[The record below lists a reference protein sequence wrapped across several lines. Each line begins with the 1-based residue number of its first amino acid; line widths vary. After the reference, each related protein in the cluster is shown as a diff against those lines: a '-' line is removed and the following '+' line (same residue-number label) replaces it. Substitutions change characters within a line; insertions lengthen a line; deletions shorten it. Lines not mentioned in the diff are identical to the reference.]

1 MELALGRPNAQTEA
15 PPIKDVSTA
24 TFEADVIRL
33 SMEVPVIVDF
43 WADWCGPC
51 KQLAPALEK
60 AVAAQKGKVR
70 LAKVDIDRNPDL
82 AQALRIQSIP
92 TVYAFFQGR
101 PVDAFQGALPESQ
114 VKQFVERL
122 AQHGG
127 GAGADDGIQA
137 VLDQAKEALEAGHFD
152 DAIAL
157 YRAVLGEEPETPAA
171 FAGLVR
177 ALVAK
182 GDTDDAQSVLKQ
194 VPAAIANHA
203 EIAQA
208 KSALDLALQAQ
219 NAGPLG
225 PLTDAVARDPSD
237 HQARYD
243 LAMALYAAGRQQ
255 EAIDHLIEGV
265 RRDRAWNEEQARKQ
279 LVKFFEALGPM
290 DPVTVAGRRRLSS
303 ILFS

>member
-1 MELALGRPNAQTEA
+1 MELALGRPDTKAA
-15 PPIKDVSTA
+15 PASITNVSTA
-24 TFEADVIRL
+24 TFEAEVIRL
-33 SMEVPVIVDF
+33 SMDVPVIVDF
-43 WADWCGPC
+43 WAEWCGPC

-70 LAKVDIDRNPDL
+70 LAKVDIDKNPEL

-122 AQHGG
+122 AQQ
-127 GAGADDGIQA
+127 GAGGQDDGIQA
-137 VLDQAKEALEAGHFD
+137 VLDQAKEALDAGQID
-152 DAIAL
+152 DAISI
-157 YRAVLGEEPETPAA
+157 YRAVLAEEPETPAA
-171 FAGLVR
+171 FAGLIR
-177 ALVAK
+177 ALIAQ
-182 GDTDDAQSVLKQ
+182 GSIADAEAVLKQ
-194 VPAAIANHA
+194 VPASLANHT

-208 KSALDLALQAQ
+208 KSALELALQAA

-225 PLTDAVARDPSD
+225 PLTEAVERDPAD

-255 EAIDHLIEGV
+255 EAIDHLIESV
-265 RRDRAWNEEQARKQ
+265 KRDRAWNEEQARKQ
-279 LVKFFEALGPM
+279 LVKFFEALGPL
-290 DPVTVAGRRRLSS
+290 DPVTIAGRRRLSS